1 MNILQKLFLF
11 LLVMMFV
18 NIFVEGWKEN
28 NYSNK
33 FDKHIDSYISITP
46 NNYYYKNKS
55 QLPKIIIIDKNDK
68 WIHHYQFDLPS
79 EKRAGKPSD
88 VNITKARLKLSDA
101 TRVILYRA
109 LTLMSM
115 SAPEKM

>member
-1 MNILQKLFLF
+1 MNILGKIWFFFMAIGLVYFL
-11 LLVMMFV
+11 
-18 NIFVEGWKEN
+18 VEGGKK
-28 NYSNK
+28 YIYRNK
-33 FDKHIDSYISITP
+33 FDKHIYSYISFTP

-88 VNITKARLKLSDA
+88 VNIIVWLEYSEQFYANFHTILCKFAHHLCKL
-101 TRVILYRA
+101 
-109 LTLMSM
+109 
-115 SAPEKM
+115 